1 MMKGLSP
8 ECRGYFNI
16 WKSVDVI
23 HHFLENFMIILAEA
37 EKKLTESK
45 NPDLK
50 ILSKLRVEG
59 KFVNWQRAPV
69 KTYTY
74 HNA

>member
-1 MMKGLSP
+1 
-8 ECRGYFNI
+8 
-16 WKSVDVI
+16 
-23 HHFLENFMIILAEA
+23 MIILAEA

-59 KFVNWQRAPV
+59 KFVN
-69 KTYTY
+69 
-74 HNA
+74 